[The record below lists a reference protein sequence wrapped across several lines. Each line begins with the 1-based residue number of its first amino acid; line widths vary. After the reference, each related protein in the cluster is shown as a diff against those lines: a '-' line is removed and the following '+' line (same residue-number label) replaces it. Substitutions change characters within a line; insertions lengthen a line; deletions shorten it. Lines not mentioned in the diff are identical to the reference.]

1 MPRLVLMVCVLLA
14 ALRPAVGETLICLG
28 DSLTAGYGVDVDEAW
43 PALLQQG
50 LDEKLP
56 GRWKVINAGVSG
68 DTTAGGL
75 ARVPW
80 LLKAHPDVVLIC
92 LGGNDGLRGLD
103 PAASEANLDAMIT
116 RFQAAHARVVL
127 AGMQLPTNYGAD
139 YRARFAGIY
148 PRVAERHHV
157 ALMPF
162 LLVGVGGDARL
173 NQADGIHPNPQGHR
187 LVARAVQ
194 DFLAPLLAS
203 GATVPA
209 PAGKP

>member
-1 MPRLVLMVCVLLA
+1 MSRLLLLACVLLTGVRMA
-14 ALRPAVGETLICLG
+14 AAETLVCLG

-50 LDEKLP
+50 LDAQLP
-56 GRWKVINAGVSG
+56 GRWKVVNAGVSG

-80 LLKAHPDVVLIC
+80 LLKSHPDVVLIC

-139 YRARFAGIY
+139 YRARFAAIY
-148 PRVAERHHV
+148 PRLAERHHL

-162 LLVGVGGDARL
+162 LLVGVGGDAHL
-173 NQADGIHPNPQGHR
+173 NLADGIHPNPQGHR

-194 DFLAPLLAS
+194 DFLVPLLAP
-203 GATVPA
+203 ATSAA
-209 PAGKP
+209 PVAGH